1 MAVSTDY
8 QDIKERLVRERED
21 LARDILRLE
30 QIAEEIRSDRGE
42 DRGRISNHMAEEAS
56 NTYDQERNLAL
67 LSNLQRTLGS
77 IDAALKRLDSSTY
90 GECEVCGKAIDRAR
104 LETIPYAARCVE
116 CQARLEG
123 S

>member
-1 MAVSTDY
+1 MAVVMDY

-42 DRGRISNHMAEEAS
+42 DRGRVSNHMAEEAS

-77 IDAALKRLDSSTY
+77 IDAALNRLDSATY
-90 GECEVCGKAIDRAR
+90 GECEVCGKTIDRAR
-104 LETIPYAARCVE
+104 LETIRYAARCVE
-116 CQARLEG
+116 CQTRLEG
-123 S
+123 R